1 MRKQV
6 ITAAEAAAM
15 VKNGSTVATS
25 GFVGTAFP
33 EELAVAIEERFEKFG
48 EPKGLTLVYAAG
60 QGDAKN
66 RGVNHFG
73 HEGLVS
79 RVIGG
84 HWGLVPK
91 LQKLALENKI
101 EAYNIPQG
109 VVSHLFRDIA
119 AKKPGM
125 ITHIGLNTF
134 VDPRL
139 EGGKLNEVTTK
150 DIVEL
155 IEIHGKEYLIYPT
168 FPIDVALVRGTTSDT
183 NGNIT
188 MEKEALTAEALSCAQ
203 AARNSG
209 GIVLVQVER
218 VVDTGTLDPKQVVI
232 PGIFVD
238 AVIVASDPKYHM
250 QTFSVNFNPEY
261 IGMKSNEKQEAVVLS
276 AERRIISMRAAKE
289 LIPGAVINL
298 GIGMPE
304 GVAQVAEKGS
314 YTITV
319 EAGPI
324 GGTPAGGLDFG
335 CSSNPEAII
344 DQPYEFDF
352 YQGGGLDLAYLGLA
366 QGDENGNV
374 NVSKF
379 GTRIAGCG
387 GFIDITQTAKKVVY
401 CGTFTAKGL
410 KISCRDGKLV
420 IDREGTIKKFIK
432 NVQQITF
439 SGAYAMEKGQSVLYV
454 TERAVFKLTTN
465 GMVLTEIAPG
475 IDLEKDVLS
484 QMAFKPII
492 SEDLTL
498 MDASLFL
505 PGK

>member
-1 MRKQV
+1 M
-6 ITAAEAAAM
+6 I
-15 VKNGSTVATS
+15 KNGATVATS

-33 EELAVAIEERFEKFG
+33 EELAAAVEVRFISSG
-48 EPKGLTLVYAAG
+48 EPKDLTLVYAAG
-60 QGDAKN
+60 QGDAKT

-79 RVIGG
+79 CVIGG
-84 HWGLVPK
+84 HWGLVPR

-119 AKKPGM
+119 AKKPGT

-139 EGGKLNEVTTK
+139 EGGKINEVTTK

-155 IEIHGKEYLIYPT
+155 IEIRGKEYLIYPT
-168 FPIDVALVRGTTSDT
+168 FPIDVALVRGTTADT
-183 NGNIT
+183 NGNVT

-238 AVIVASDPKYHM
+238 AVIVASEPKYHM
-250 QTFSVNFNPEY
+250 QTFSVDYNPAY
-261 IGMKSNEKQEAVVLS
+261 IGWDSNEEAPVNLS
-276 AERRIISMRAAKE
+276 TERRIISTRAAKE
-289 LIPGAVINL
+289 LVPGAVINL

-304 GVAQVAEKGS
+304 GVAQVAEKGT

-366 QGDENGNV
+366 QTDEKGNV

-379 GTRIAGCG
+379 GTKIAGCG

-410 KISCRDGKLV
+410 KIACREGKLV
-420 IDREGTIKKFIK
+420 IENEGGIKKFVR

-439 SGAYAMEKGQSVLYV
+439 NGDYAIEKGQVVLYV
-454 TERAVFKLTTN
+454 TERAVFKLTKA
-465 GMVLTEIAPG
+465 GMKLIEIAPG
-475 IDLEKDVLS
+475 IDLEKDVLG
-484 QMAFKPII
+484 QMAFTPII
-492 SEDLTL
+492 SEDLVL
-498 MDASLFL
+498 MDNSLFT
-505 PGK
+505 

>member
-1 MRKQV
+1 
-6 ITAAEAAAM
+6 
-15 VKNGSTVATS
+15 
-25 GFVGTAFP
+25 
-33 EELAVAIEERFEKFG
+33 
-48 EPKGLTLVYAAG
+48 
-60 QGDAKN
+60 
-66 RGVNHFG
+66 
-73 HEGLVS
+73 
-79 RVIGG
+79 
-84 HWGLVPK
+84 
-91 LQKLALENKI
+91 
-101 EAYNIPQG
+101 
-109 VVSHLFRDIA
+109 
-119 AKKPGM
+119 M

-139 EGGKLNEVTTK
+139 EGGKLNDVTKK

-168 FPIDVALVRGTTSDT
+168 FPIDVALVRGTTADK

-209 GIVLVQVER
+209 GIVFVQVER

-261 IGMKSNEKQEAVVLS
+261 VGMKSNQKQEPVVLS
-276 AERRIISMRAAKE
+276 SERRIISMRAAKE

-366 QGDENGNV
+366 QTDEKGNV

-379 GTRIAGCG
+379 GNRIAGCG

-410 KISCRDGKLV
+410 EITCQDGKLAIV
-420 IDREGTIKKFIK
+420 REGTIKKFVK

-439 SGAYAMEKGQSVLYV
+439 SGDYAMEKGQSVLYV
-454 TERAVFKLTTN
+454 TERAVFKLTKK

-475 IDLEKDVLS
+475 IDLEKDVLF
-484 QMAFKPII
+484 QMAFRPII
-492 SEDLTL
+492 SDDLT
-498 MDASLFL
+498 MMEASLFMQE
-505 PGK
+505 K

>member
-1 MRKQV
+1 MKKQV
-6 ITAAEAAAM
+6 ITATEAAAM

-33 EELAVAIEERFEKFG
+33 EELAAAIEERFMSSG
-48 EPKGLTLVYAAG
+48 EPKDLTLVYAAG
-60 QGDAKN
+60 QGDGN
-66 RGVNHFG
+66 TRGVNHFG

-84 HWGLVPK
+84 HWGLVPR
-91 LQKLALENKI
+91 LQNLALANKI

-125 ITHIGLNTF
+125 LTHIGLNTF

-139 EGGKLNEVTTK
+139 EGGKLNEITKK

-155 IEIHGKEYLIYPT
+155 IDIHGKEYLIYPT
-168 FPIDVALVRGTTSDT
+168 FPIDVALVRGTTADT
-183 NGNIT
+183 NGNVT

-238 AVIVASDPKYHM
+238 AVIIASDPKYHM
-250 QTFSVNFNPEY
+250 QTFSVDFNPEY
-261 IGMKSNEKQEAVVLS
+261 IGIKSNQKQEAVPMQP
-276 AERRIISMRAAKE
+276 ERQIISMRAARE

-304 GVAQVAEKGS
+304 GVAQVAEKGT

-366 QGDENGNV
+366 QTDEKGNV

-387 GFIDITQTAKKVVY
+387 GFIDITQTARKVVY

-410 KISCRDGKLV
+410 EITCQEGKLV
-420 IDREGTIKKFIK
+420 IEREGTIKKFVK

-454 TERAVFKLTTN
+454 TERAVFKLIKK
-465 GMVLTEIAPG
+465 GMLLIEIAPG

-484 QMAFKPII
+484 QMAFRPII
-492 SEDLTL
+492 SEDITL
-498 MDASLFL
+498 MDASLFV
-505 PGK
+505 